1 MPVDGDIILKAG
13 LDTTGVSKRLD
24 SLQKTVSRGLKNVI
38 RVGFGVRSVFAL
50 IRRLRAALV
59 EGFGNLA
66 QVHQP
71 FNQAVSE
78 ILTSLNLL
86 KNSFAAAF
94 APIIETVAPILAK
107 FITMIAEAV
116 SWIGQLIAALTGKE
130 FVRAAAVQVDYA
142 SSVNKSAESANKA
155 TSATK
160 KQTKA
165 QKELNKEITHFDD
178 LVILHDNRKDDTDTS
193 APVGDG
199 GGVAPSYSFSNV
211 PIGDAVSQ
219 FAKDFMAAWKMA
231 DFTDIG
237 RTVGEKLKT
246 ALENIPWA
254 KIKITLSKVAQSI
267 ATFLNGFLETSG
279 LFTTIGKTI
288 AEAIN
293 TAVLFVNRFV
303 WTFHWDSLGTAIR
316 DRIVA
321 ICSNINW
328 DLVFSTF
335 KGFAVGLADYLN
347 ALFDE
352 ETFVALGETVGNLIQ
367 SALLFINIF
376 GDKFEA
382 EKFGSSVAK
391 GVNSAIEK
399 INPDDVWEAAKHVI
413 GIIKDSLT
421 GFLGTISFDDI
432 GNFIGTL
439 VADAIKDIDFTASGI
454 LISLVLF
461 SHNLFFKL
469 LSLLVLLAP
478 NIPWSTLGQ
487 GIVNLIAEALANFNG
502 DSIIAS
508 LDVFV
513 TGLCDLLKS
522 AIATPQDAMV
532 WMNLGHTI
540 VNFIVDALAMLIG
553 HVPEVIDALAGIG
566 LSLIAGILAG
576 IVDAL
581 VDIGT
586 WLKTNLFDPFIAAV
600 KSVFGIAS
608 PSTEMKPIGSFIIEG
623 LLQGIVDALIGIADW
638 IKLNLVDPFINAV
651 KTTFGFGDEESALIA
666 IGKNIIAA
674 IKAGIGAIMT
684 TINEWIQTNV
694 TDKIINFFTSLLSGE
709 LFIDIGKNIIG
720 GIKAGIGEIVST
732 IGEWI
737 QTNVTDKIVGFFS
750 SLLSGEIFIDIGKNI
765 IGGIKDGLTKGIEG
779 IGTWIQTHV
788 TDPIN
793 SFFTGFWEIG
803 SPSKVYE
810 GYGGFLIEGLQNG
823 MKTETTNSKDF
834 VKTNVITTL
843 GNFFLSLIA
852 IIGAGIKFW
861 LTGAGIIKNIK
872 TGMTDNISL
881 LTSTAA
887 TVCDDIRNSFDSSI
901 FWYVGQNIA
910 VGIYNGLFAHRQW
923 LNVLAWN
930 TAVSMYNNAC
940 RALQIASPSKKFAWI
955 GEMVAVGLGNGVK
968 DNQDE
973 AINAVTDMTKAMT
986 DEAEEVSPSVAINS
1000 SVDDWISELDNVLT
1014 TFSDMVIDKFDN
1026 LITTFAQLGNIQANV
1041 PPIAQGK
1048 VIPSSIQAA
1057 NSTNDSM
1064 ANMLDMMQNL
1074 QSLASDRMDISE
1086 LRTLLVEM
1094 FTRYMNWS
1102 IGDEQLARHVN
1113 NGNLLLSRRYSII
1126 KE

>member
-13 LDTTGVSKRLD
+13 LDTTGISKRLD
-24 SLQKTVSRGLKNVI
+24 SLQKTVSRGLKNAI
-38 RVGFGVRSVFAL
+38 RLGFGVRSVFAL
-50 IRRLRAALV
+50 VRKLRSALV
-59 EGFGNLA
+59 EGFENLA

-71 FNQAVSE
+71 FNKAMSD
-78 ILTSLNLL
+78 IMTSLNLL
-86 KNSFAAAF
+86 KNTFAAAF
-94 APIIETVAPILAK
+94 APIIETVAPILTK
-107 FITMIAEAV
+107 FINMIAEAV
-116 SWIGQLIAALTGKE
+116 SQIGQLIAALTGKE
-130 FVRAAAVQVDYA
+130 YVRAASVQIDYA
-142 SSVNKSAESANKA
+142 ESVSKSTSKTNKA

-178 LVILHDNRKDDTDTS
+178 LVILHSNKDTDTDTS
-193 APVGDG
+193 SPVTTAPQV
-199 GGVAPSYSFSNV
+199 SFSNA
-211 PIGDAVSQ
+211 PIGDAVSK
-219 FAKDFMAAWKMA
+219 FAKDFLAAWDKA

-237 RTVGEKLKT
+237 RKLGEKLKT

-267 ATFLNGFLETSG
+267 ATFLNGFLETPG
-279 LFTTIGKTI
+279 LFTTIGETI

-293 TAVLFVNRFV
+293 SAVLFVNKFI
-303 WTFHWDSLGTAIR
+303 WKFHWDSLGTAIR
-316 DRIVA
+316 DRLVA
-321 ICSNINW
+321 VCSNINW

-347 ALFDE
+347 ALFTP
-352 ETFVALGETVGNLIQ
+352 ETFQAIGETVGNLIQ
-367 SALLFINIF
+367 SALLFLNVF
-376 GDKFEA
+376 GDDFDAKQ
-382 EKFGSSVAK
+382 FGSSVAT
-391 GVNSAIEK
+391 GINSAIKK
-399 INPDDVWEAAKHVI
+399 INPNDIWEAAKHVI
-413 GIIKDSLT
+413 GVIKDSLT

-432 GNFIGTL
+432 GNLIGTL
-439 VADAIKDIDFTASGI
+439 VSDAIKDIDFTASGI

-487 GIVNLIAEALANFNG
+487 GIVDLIAEALANFNG

-540 VNFIVDALAMLIG
+540 VNLIVDALAMLVG
-553 HVPEVIDALAGIG
+553 HVPEVLDSLAGIG

-576 IVDAL
+576 IVEAL

-608 PSTEMKPIGSFIIEG
+608 PSTEMKPIGGFIIEG

-674 IKAGIGAIMT
+674 IKAGIGSIMT
-684 TINEWIQTNV
+684 TISDWIQRNV
-694 TDKIINFFTSLLSGE
+694 TDKIVNFFTTLLSGE

-732 IGEWI
+732 IGDWI
-737 QTNVTDKIVGFFS
+737 QKNVTDKIVGFFS

-765 IGGIKDGLTKGIEG
+765 IGGIKDGLTKGVEG

-793 SFFTGFWEIG
+793 SFFTGFWKIG

-887 TVCDDIRNSFDSSI
+887 AICENIRNSFDSSI
-901 FWYVGQNIA
+901 FWYVGENIA
-910 VGIYNGLFAHRQW
+910 TGIYNGLVANSRW
-923 LNVLAWN
+923 LEVLAWN
-930 TAVSMYNNAC
+930 TAISMYNSAC
-940 RALQIASPSKKFAWI
+940 RALSIASPSKKFAWI
-955 GEMVAVGLGNGVK
+955 GEMVATGLGNGIT

-973 AINAVTDMTKAMT
+973 AVNAVTDMTKAIT
-986 DEAEEVSPSVAINS
+986 DEAETANPSIAIS
-1000 SVDDWISELDNVLT
+1000 SSIDNWINQLDDVLT
-1014 TFSDMVIDKFDN
+1014 TFSETVINKFDN
-1026 LITTFAQLGNIQANV
+1026 LMSVLAQLSDMTTFV
-1041 PPIAQGK
+1041 PAVAQGR

-1057 NSTNDSM
+1057 NSTNDALASM
-1064 ANMLDMMQNL
+1064 LGMMQNL
-1074 QSLASDRMDISE
+1074 QASASDRMDVAD

-1094 FTRYMNWS
+1094 FTRYMNLS

-1113 NGNLLLSRRYSII
+1113 NGNLLLNRRYSII